1 VIAATELSREHVCMS
16 STVASNKTPVAG
28 TTSTAGEPSHLRDG
42 VYVERWDAL
51 AGAERA
57 YWIDEW
63 ERLFYLDP
71 EAKGF
76 QHPRYV
82 NVEICGLPQQL
93 PTLLIADFKENELQQ
108 LAILLPKIVPTNK
121 LTGLKLGWNVAGYRL
136 AGNRVLTRSPSR
148 ATSTAILA
156 EIKQQVERQ
165 GGSFLLLED
174 LDRRDPLHAGLGLT
188 AKDSAGQ
195 STADITCPTGFQPR
209 QRIVLPAT
217 PADYWSKFS
226 SKTRSKFRRNL
237 KKFGENQLER
247 VTRREELPAFL
258 EAAHQIS
265 KQTWQTRQFGLRVR
279 NDQRE
284 LAELGALADLGF
296 LRCYLRRV
304 DGLPAAFMIGNQA
317 QGTYHHEEVGYMTHL
332 AKFSPGQMLLVQ
344 VLDDLLTHDTP
355 LRFDFGGGDAE
366 YKQLFANDTS
376 ESGTV
381 WWICPSLKGRAT
393 FGFIGACGFAKRAV
407 RSLVRSAGLATKV
420 RQWIRYGG
428 KRANAPL
435 PVEVPAQNAVGDDQA

>member
-1 VIAATELSREHVCMS
+1 MLL
-16 STVASNKTPVAG
+16 TVASNKIPAAG
-28 TTSTAGEPSHLRDG
+28 MTSTLGEPLTLRDG

-51 AGAERA
+51 AGTERA

-82 NVEICGLPQQL
+82 TSEVQGLPQQL
-93 PTLLIADFKENELQQ
+93 PTLLVAEFEQNDLQQ
-108 LAILLPKIVPTNK
+108 LAILLPKVVTTNK
-121 LTGLKLGWNVAGYRL
+121 LTGLKLGWRVAGYRL

-148 ATSTAILA
+148 AISPALLA
-156 EIKQQVERQ
+156 EIKQQVERH

-174 LDRRDPLHAGLGLT
+174 LDRRDPLHAGLKLT
-188 AKDSAGQ
+188 AKDKAVRL
-195 STADITCPTGFQPR
+195 TTHVICPTGFQPR
-209 QRIVLPAT
+209 QRIVLPAIPT
-217 PADYWSKFS
+217 EYWSKFS
-226 SKTRSKFRRNL
+226 SKTRSTFRRKL
-237 KKFGENQLER
+237 KKFGENRLER
-247 VTRREELPAFL
+247 ITRREELPAFL

-296 LRCYLRRV
+296 LRCYLWRV
-304 DGLPAAFMIGNQA
+304 DGLPAAFLIGNQA
-317 QGTYHHEEVGYMTHL
+317 QGTYHYEEVGYMTHL
-332 AKFSPGQMLLVQ
+332 AKFSPGQMLLLQ
-344 VLDDLLTHDTP
+344 VLDDLLAHDTP

-420 RQWIRYGG
+420 RQWIRYGV
-428 KRANAPL
+428 KRTNTCS
-435 PVEVPAQNAVGDDQA
+435 PVEVPAQNGAEEEQA